1 MRRFLLSF
9 VLVFAFSL
17 FGKTEYGI
25 PNGIG
30 EVPLDWST
38 CTFDEAIDETFG
50 IKLGRKKNDLPLIKR
65 YKKILKNERDR
76 SILIKEVKQLKE
88 NFENKQK
95 TLKQDKDDG
104 EFTPSGI
111 STTKKQPESYHL
123 AIVRIIVTNSDDNTY
138 AYNVPYVFLS
148 GTNPKKTIKNEK
160 IPKIFTNSVLQTII
174 SCGGRGYV
182 TGSAQIF
189 AHSERAVG
197 LFLIYDSETDGGIF
211 LKQLLNFHNN
221 KNNNEN
227 KIQKLTIE
235 IKTLLPMCTN
245 CQSFFKNEANY
256 VKKGSD
262 ILFCGS
268 DTITDNN
275 DVKTNFEI
283 TKIFRQLIETYLTQ
297 ENGNELL
304 DFCGKFCKIDIE

>member
-1 MRRFLLSF
+1 MRRFLLPF

-17 FGKTEYGI
+17 FGEIEYGI
-25 PNGIG
+25 SNRRG
-30 EVPLDWST
+30 EHSIPLDWST

-50 IKLGRKKNDLPLIKR
+50 IKLNGENVNDSLIMR
-65 YKKILKNERDR
+65 YKKILKNEKDR
-76 SILIKEVKQLKE
+76 SISAALKKEVKQLKK

-95 TLKQDKDDG
+95 TLKQNQDD
-104 EFTPSGI
+104 ENFSSSDTDSPP
-111 STTKKQPESYHL
+111 KKQPESYHL
-123 AIVRIIVTNSDDNTY
+123 AIVRIIVTNSDNNTY
-138 AYNVPYVFLS
+138 VYNVPYVFLS

-160 IPKIFTNSVLQTII
+160 MPKIFTNGVLQTII

-182 TGSAQIF
+182 TGSAQSF

-211 LKQLLNFHNN
+211 LTQLLNFHNN

-235 IKTLLPMCTN
+235 IKTLLPMCPN
-245 CQSFFKNEANY
+245 CQSFFRNQAKC

-268 DTITDNN
+268 DTVTNN
-275 DVKTNFEI
+275 GDIKTTFKI

-304 DFCGKFCKIDIE
+304 DFCGN